1 MSFFFLFLFLIR
13 YNKKIC
19 TLFFSC
25 ASCFDNQYCFKWC
38 LLDIFYSFTQRNQR
52 GKMWNSKFTQHLEN
66 KFTYKFSQNSRHK
79 VWPWLV
85 WSIIYVLI
93 GVSCGIYE
101 LCLGGTVLEVT
112 LVPVAYLAIFS
123 LWSYAIWSVFDYFKS
138 MKVSATADTVSPD
151 GEFYSK
157 ALFLIGITRVPR
169 VFVLSIG
176 SAKD

>member
-1 MSFFFLFLFLIR
+1 MYDLRFFGYFSNLYHFKKTLYFSVVRPVLIISIALSGV
-13 YNKKIC
+13 Y
-19 TLFFSC
+19 LMFSILLLKGIKEVR
-25 ASCFDNQYCFKWC
+25 SETQKSLLLIIFK
-38 LLDIFYSFTQRNQR
+38 N
-52 GKMWNSKFTQHLEN
+52 
-66 KFTYKFSQNSRHK
+66 KFSQNSRHK

-112 LVPVAYLAIFS
+112 LVPIAYLAIFS

-138 MKVSATADTVSPD
+138 MEVSATADTVSPD

-157 ALFLIGITRVPR
+157 PLFLTNIYLKKI
-169 VFVLSIG
+169 S
-176 SAKD
+176 

>member
-1 MSFFFLFLFLIR
+1 MKFKIYSSFR
-13 YNKKIC
+13 
-19 TLFFSC
+19 
-25 ASCFDNQYCFKWC
+25 KW
-38 LLDIFYSFTQRNQR
+38 I
-52 GKMWNSKFTQHLEN
+52 
-66 KFTYKFSQNSRHK
+66 YKFSQNSRHK

-112 LVPVAYLAIFS
+112 LVPIAYLAIFS

-157 ALFLIGITRVPR
+157 ALFLIGITRHR
-169 VFVLSIG
+169 GLILVLYELEFQECLSFPLDRPKI
-176 SAKD
+176 KY

>member
-1 MSFFFLFLFLIR
+1 MLYFSVVRPVLIISIALSGV
-13 YNKKIC
+13 YLI
-19 TLFFSC
+19 FSI
-25 ASCFDNQYCFKWC
+25 
-38 LLDIFYSFTQRNQR
+38 LLLKGIKEVRCEIQ
-52 GKMWNSKFTQHLEN
+52 KFTHHLEN

-93 GVSCGIYE
+93 GISCGIYE

-157 ALFLIGITRVPR
+157 ALFFIGKVHI
-169 VFVLSIG
+169 F
-176 SAKD
+176 